1 MTTYSV
7 NLKPQTYK
15 RLSEIAAQE
24 NRAIE
29 DVAATLLEAKPI
41 EHPHIERRED
51 VLGGKPVLRG
61 TRMPVWQ
68 IVWKWKAGDTLDL
81 IHENYPQLSM
91 AALYDAI
98 SYYHDHPAEI
108 EEQIEDNKIENV
120 LKNNNAT
127 MDEKGVITFHDSRDT
142 ITLESQTYKR
152 LAERAA
158 QENRTVEQVAAF
170 LIESQ
175 PTEHPYIIRREGSR
189 GGKPILRDAS
199 IAVWLIVALWKAGD
213 SLEEI
218 HAAYSHVSLA
228 TLYDAI
234 SYYFDH
240 QAEIEQQI
248 EDNKIENALK
258 KHNATMT
265 EDGIIKF
272 NDVK

>member
-1 MTTYSV
+1 MAV
-7 NLKPQTYK
+7 
-15 RLSEIAAQE
+15 QE
-24 NRAIE
+24 NYKVEQLVEKLIE
-29 DVAATLLEAKPI
+29 AEPE
-41 EHPHIERRED
+41 EHAR
-51 VLGGKPVLRG
+51 
-61 TRMPVWQ
+61 
-68 IVWKWKAGDTLDL
+68 
-81 IHENYPQLSM
+81 
-91 AALYDAI
+91 
-98 SYYHDHPAEI
+98 
-108 EEQIEDNKIENV
+108 
-120 LKNNNAT
+120 
-127 MDEKGVITFHDSRDT
+127 HDSRYT
-142 ITLESQTYKR
+142 ITLGPQTYKR

-158 QENRTVEQVAAF
+158 QENRTLEQVVTF
-170 LIESQ
+170 LIEAQ
-175 PTEHPYIIRREGSR
+175 PTEHPHIIRREGFRGGKPILRDASIAVWLIVFR

-265 EDGIIKF
+265 EDGVIEF

>member
-1 MTTYSV
+1 MIVREVMIMTTYSV
-7 NLKPQTYK
+7 NLTPQTYK
-15 RLSEIAAQE
+15 RLSEMAVQE
-24 NRAIE
+24 NYKVEQLVEKLIE
-29 DVAATLLEAKPI
+29 AEPE
-41 EHPHIERRED
+41 EHPH
-51 VLGGKPVLRG
+51 
-61 TRMPVWQ
+61 
-68 IVWKWKAGDTLDL
+68 
-81 IHENYPQLSM
+81 
-91 AALYDAI
+91 
-98 SYYHDHPAEI
+98 
-108 EEQIEDNKIENV
+108 
-120 LKNNNAT
+120 
-127 MDEKGVITFHDSRDT
+127 HDSRYT
-142 ITLESQTYKR
+142 ITLEPQTYKR

-158 QENRTVEQVAAF
+158 QENRTVEQVVTF
-170 LIESQ
+170 LIEAQ
-175 PTEHPYIIRREGSR
+175 PTEHPHIIRREGFR

-218 HAAYSHVSLA
+218 QAAYSHVKLA
-228 TLYDAI
+228 AIYDAI